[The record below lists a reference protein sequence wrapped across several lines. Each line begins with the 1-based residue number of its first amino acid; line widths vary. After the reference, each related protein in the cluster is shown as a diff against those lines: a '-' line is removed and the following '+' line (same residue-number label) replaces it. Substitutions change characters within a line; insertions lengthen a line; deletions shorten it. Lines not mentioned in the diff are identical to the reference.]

1 MDRTFE
7 FGAFQIRAV
16 LKGLIDD
23 HPASQVF
30 VMTAA
35 GQADAGMVGT
45 GLPLPSEAALY
56 VVKEFRR
63 ALSMGPQRLAQ
74 YTMMREKRKPAELR
88 EIHQK
93 AARAF
98 AIASGIPGGDAAL
111 AQAEAQLQQ
120 EFEREKAEME
130 TTAQQAAEHVEK
142 ERTVGFDLGPVRMVV
157 EWAGT
162 MPDPQGPGEFS
173 VFRVRADV
181 QGIAPHH
188 ANIATNAPLFSGAAG
203 WLLGEFAKVLQT
215 GPEKYITEEMEQQTE
230 TEAGE
235 SLKYAHSLHAAA
247 STLGFAGIEHARQVL
262 EQAAAQE
269 RADVEEVELRRL
281 QEEQLEVRHEIERL
295 RSGKRRPS

>member
-1 MDRTFE
+1 MDRLFD

-23 HPASQVF
+23 QPASQVF

-35 GQADAGMVGT
+35 GQADAGLVGT

-56 VVKEFRR
+56 LVKELRR

-120 EFEREKAEME
+120 EFEREKSEME
-130 TTAQQAAEHVEK
+130 TSAQKASEHVEK

-162 MPDPQGPGEFS
+162 MPDPQAPGELA
-173 VFRVRADV
+173 VFRVRADI
-181 QGIAPHH
+181 QGVAPHH

-203 WLLGEFAKVLQT
+203 WLLDEFAKVLQI
-215 GPEKYITEEMEQQTE
+215 GPEKYVTEEMEQLTE
-230 TEAGE
+230 TEE
-235 SLKYAHSLHAAA
+235 QSLKYAQGLHAAA
-247 STLGFAGIEHARQVL
+247 SALGFAGIEHAKQVL

-281 QEEQLEVRHEIERL
+281 EEEQREVRSQIERL
-295 RSGKRRPS
+295 RSGKRRPE

>member
-1 MDRTFE
+1 MDRTFN

-16 LKGLIDD
+16 LKGLIEDQ
-23 HPASQVF
+23 PASQVF

-56 VVKEFRR
+56 LVKEFRR

-98 AIASGIPGGDAAL
+98 AIASEIPGGDAAL

-120 EFEREKAEME
+120 EFEREKSEME
-130 TTAQQAAEHVEK
+130 TSAQQAAEHVGK

-157 EWAGT
+157 EWAAT
-162 MPDPQGPGEFS
+162 IPDPQALGELA

-181 QGIAPHH
+181 QGVATHH

-203 WLLGEFAKVLQT
+203 WLLDEFAKVLQT
-215 GPEKYITEEMEQQTE
+215 GPEKYVTEEMEQGTE
-230 TEAGE
+230 PEAGE
-235 SLKYAHSLHAAA
+235 SLKYANSLHAAA
-247 STLGFAGIEHARQVL
+247 LALGLAGIEQARQLL

-269 RADVEEVELRRL
+269 RGDVEEVELRRL
-281 QEEQLEVRHEIERL
+281 EEEQREVRREIERL
-295 RSGKRRPS
+295 RSGKRRSK